1 MSTARFLV
9 HGRVQGVGF
18 RWFVSRQAQTLGVT
32 GYVRNLVDG
41 SVEVLAQAVDPVVLQ
56 RLEELLGMGP
66 RGAAVE
72 SVEREDRSEDSLTIM
87 RSFDIR

>member
-1 MSTARFLV
+1 MSAARFLV

-18 RWFVSRQAQTLGVT
+18 RWFVSRQAHTLGVT

-41 SVEVLAQAVDPVVLQ
+41 SVEVFASAADPAVLQ
-56 RLEELLGMGP
+56 RLEEMLARGP
-66 RGAAVE
+66 RGAAVV
-72 SVEREDRSEDSLTIM
+72 SVEREDRPEGSLPIM

>member
-1 MSTARFLV
+1 MSAARFLV

-18 RWFVSRQAQTLGVT
+18 RWFVSRQAHTLGVT

-41 SVEVLAQAVDPVVLQ
+41 SVEVLASAADPAVLQ
-56 RLEELLGMGP
+56 RLEEMLGRGP
-66 RGAAVE
+66 RGAAVV
-72 SVEREDRSEDSLTIM
+72 SVEREDRPDESLPIM

>member
-1 MSTARFLV
+1 MSAARFLV

-41 SVEVLAQAVDPVVLQ
+41 SVEVFAAAADPAVLQ
-56 RLEELLGMGP
+56 RLEQMLSRGP
-66 RGAAVE
+66 RGAAVV
-72 SVEREDRSEDSLTIM
+72 SVEREDRPEDSIPIM

>member
-1 MSTARFLV
+1 MTSARFLV
-9 HGRVQGVGF
+9 RGRVQGVGF
-18 RWFVSRQAQTLGVT
+18 RWFVSRQAQSLGIA

-41 SVEVLAQAVDPVVLQ
+41 SVEVLASAADPTVLQ
-56 RLEELLGMGP
+56 RLEETLRRGP

-72 SVEREDRSEDSLTIM
+72 SVDREDRPENSLTIT

>member
-1 MSTARFLV
+1 MSAARFLV

-41 SVEVLAQAVDPVVLQ
+41 SVEVFASATDPAVLQ
-56 RLEELLGMGP
+56 RLEQMLGRGP
-66 RGAAVE
+66 RGAAVV
-72 SVEREDRSEDSLTIM
+72 SVEREDRPEDSLPIM